1 MIDITLHFNTAE
13 EAIIAL
19 AKIKGGAAA
28 KAAAAP
34 VESPPVNAT
43 VAATAKVRKPRADA
57 GKPRGPYKNADAAG
71 NIESENRSTLE
82 SASNGSAAIAP
93 SVGSV
98 NPSAPATQPAA
109 PAPAEA
115 DKAQPSGSAPVT
127 AGPATLED
135 AQAALTKLFETK
147 GLATAQEVLGTF
159 GVKRLKELAPEKRAA
174 FIANATAAL

>member
-28 KAAAAP
+28 KAAVAPVAPAAP
-34 VESPPVNAT
+34 AEQP
-43 VAATAKVRKPRADA
+43 AATKPRKPRADA

-93 SVGSV
+93 SVDSV
-98 NPSAPATQPAA
+98 SPSASAPEPAA

-115 DKAQPSGSAPVT
+115 DNAQPSGSAPVT

-147 GLATAQEVLGTF
+147 GLATAQEVLGAF
-159 GVKRLKELAPEKRAA
+159 GVKRLKELEPEKRAA
-174 FIANATAAL
+174 FIANAQAAL